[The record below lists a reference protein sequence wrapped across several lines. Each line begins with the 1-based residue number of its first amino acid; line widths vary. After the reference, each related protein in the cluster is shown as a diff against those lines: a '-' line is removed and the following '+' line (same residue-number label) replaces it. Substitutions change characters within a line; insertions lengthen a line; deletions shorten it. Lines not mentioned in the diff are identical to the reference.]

1 MNRTATHAPTQRGFS
16 LIELMI
22 SVVIGLLALMF
33 ATKLFL
39 ASEKNRESSVGGSDS
54 MQNGMQALFT
64 INRDVAQA
72 GWGLNDPLMAGCDTV
87 FADKKGYA
95 LASASRTDAKGT
107 TTITPMAA
115 ALIEDNGADPDTITL
130 YAGSSQTGTGEVG
143 LSKSYGGEATLSVDR
158 IAFGFMS
165 GDALLVVPEVN
176 DGVKIKCALGQ
187 IAAAP
192 TLVSGVQTFSIDSG
206 AAFRFNKAGG
216 LGQTYKAG
224 VTRVFNL
231 GPADAL
237 AFHTWSINNGFLQLR
252 AANLAGAAQTPQSVV
267 GNVVSIKAQ
276 YGFDTTAAATFNPEN
291 GMKIGKWSSA
301 MWDAD
306 GDGVTGGPGDYQRI
320 ASLRVAVVAR
330 SRNPDK
336 PAADGTC
343 SATADKPVV
352 FASAQSA
359 DVAAAPVTV
368 NVAVASD
375 TISWKCYRYRVFETV
390 VPMRNLAWRPTA
402 S

>member
-1 MNRTATHAPTQRGFS
+1 MNRTATPVPAQRGFS
-16 LIELMI
+16 LVELMI

-87 FADKKGYA
+87 FDDKKGYV
-95 LASASRTDAKGT
+95 LASASRTDVKGT
-107 TTITPMAA
+107 TIIKPMAA
-115 ALIEDNGADPDTITL
+115 ALIQDNGADPDTITL
-130 YAGSSQTGTGEVG
+130 YAGSSPTGTGSVG
-143 LSKSYGGEATLSVDR
+143 LSKNYAAETTLSVDR

-165 GDALLVVPEVN
+165 GDAILVVPELS

-192 TLVSGVQTFSIDSG
+192 TLVAGVQTFSIDSG
-206 AAFRFNKAGG
+206 AGFRFNKAGG
-216 LGQTYKAG
+216 MGQAYKAG

-237 AFHTWSINNGFLQLR
+237 AFHTWSVNNGFLQLR
-252 AANLAGAAQTPQSVV
+252 AANLAGAAQTAQSVV

-276 YGFDTTAAATFNPEN
+276 YGFDTSAAAAFNPEN
-291 GMKIGKWSSA
+291 GMKITKWSAA

-320 ASLRVAVVAR
+320 AALRVAVVAR

-336 PAADGTC
+336 PGAGGAC
-343 SATADKPVV
+343 SATTAQPVV
-352 FASAQSA
+352 FAAAQSA
-359 DVAAAPVTV
+359 DAVAVPVTV
-368 NVAVASD
+368 NVAVAAD
-375 TISWKCYRYRVFETV
+375 PIDWKCYRYRVFETV